1 MHRCALLSKSTASN
15 PQPRSSAL
23 RHGRIFYI
31 AAGLKCP
38 VAGCGVTI
46 QAFDYEA
53 LEPGHRVICRNG
65 HIVCEEVVA

>member
-1 MHRCALLSKSTASN
+1 VLNKSTAPKS
-15 PQPRSSAL
+15 QPRSIAL
-23 RHGRIFYI
+23 RHNRIFYLV
-31 AAGLKCP
+31 AGLKCP

-46 QAFDYEA
+46 NAFDYEA

>member
-1 MHRCALLSKSTASN
+1 MVCALLNKSTATN
-15 PQPRSSAL
+15 PQPRSIAL
-23 RHGRIFYI
+23 RNGRIFFI

-53 LEPGHRVICRNG
+53 LLDGHRVTCRNS
-65 HIVCEEVVA
+65 HIICEEVVA